1 MALYSFKFIFIFS
14 VFGMFTFN
22 SCSNEAESDVQR
34 FFVKER
40 NDLSAADQL
49 LFLDSALQEN
59 PQNIDLLLQKGKL
72 CKELLDFRCALD
84 AGAKAFL
91 LDSTNL
97 EARKLYAWTLIN
109 KPDAPLGDIDRARR
123 HYRYILSLEPNNLA
137 IKIELANTYALTGD
151 FEASFKLINDV
162 LRLNDRYRDAYVLKG
177 SNYRVVGNYNLALSS
192 YQTAVQIDPDFF
204 MGHLQTAYLLTEMEN
219 HELALEYYRNAADI
233 DPKSL
238 EALYGIAK
246 SLQDLNRFDEAQQAY
261 RNILQIDPDF
271 FIAYFNQGFIKQYY
285 TQELDS
291 AVYYY
296 NAAIDVEPEYVKALH
311 HLGETYFSLDR
322 ISDAARMYAKVLTLN
337 PDYEP
342 TLIAKEKLRR

>member
-14 VFGMFTFN
+14 VFGIFTFN

-271 FIAYFNQGFIKQYY
+271 LLHTSIKD
-285 TQELDS
+285 LS
-291 AVYYY
+291 
-296 NAAIDVEPEYVKALH
+296 NNI
-311 HLGETYFSLDR
+311 
-322 ISDAARMYAKVLTLN
+322 TL
-337 PDYEP
+337 
-342 TLIAKEKLRR
+342 KS

>member
-14 VFGMFTFN
+14 VFGIFTFN

-291 AVYYY
+291 AVFYY
-296 NAAIDVEPEYVKALH
+296 NAAIDIEPEYVKALH

>member
-1 MALYSFKFIFIFS
+1 MRDGFKFILIFS
-14 VFGMFTFN
+14 VLGIVAFN
-22 SCSNEAESDVQR
+22 SCSNETEDDVQR

-40 NDLSAADQL
+40 NDLSLAEQL
-49 LFLDSALQEN
+49 LILDSALHQD
-59 PQNIDLLLQKGKL
+59 PQNIDLLIEKGRI

-91 LDSTNL
+91 LDSANL
-97 EARKLYAWTLIN
+97 DARKLYAWTLIN

-219 HELALEYYRNAADI
+219 HELALEYYRNASDL
-233 DPKSL
+233 DPKSI
-238 EALYGIAK
+238 EALYGVAK
-246 SLQDLNRFDEAQQAY
+246 SLQDLNRFENAQEAY

-296 NAAIDVEPEYVKALH
+296 NAAIDIQPEYVKALH

-322 ISDAARMYAKVLTLN
+322 ISDAARMFAKVLTLN